1 MRNRPPQ
8 KRPRNGYVTAP
19 RAGRYLRTFGGEF
32 GSGPGQINCAHNC
45 AYAEGKLVVCDRNNS
60 RFHIFDA
67 ETTDLLETW

>member
-1 MRNRPPQ
+1 MRNPPQ

-19 RAGRYLRTFGGEF
+19 RVGRYLRTFGGEF

-67 ETTDLLETW
+67 ETTVLLETW

>member
-1 MRNRPPQ
+1 MCRRPG
-8 KRPRNGYVTAP
+8 KFVSFSFAFATVVAP
-19 RAGRYLRTFGGEF
+19 NITFGGEF

>member
-1 MRNRPPQ
+1 MGCVCSFWQ
-8 KRPRNGYVTAP
+8 SGH
-19 RAGRYLRTFGGEF
+19 GQSEF

-60 RFHIFDA
+60 RFHVFDA